1 MAMSIGADFSGLP
14 DTSKALS
21 SGTFKLDTSGALD
34 LGAKRARLEM
44 YLSQLPTDQRS
55 GLKAARL
62 VMLIDDHT
70 VYVQAAGLGIRSNK
84 AWVKLDAAAVGGNL
98 DLTQMAQQGPEQGLQ
113 LLNQLGDA
121 SVVGKETVRGEATTH
136 YHGSLDLGKALS
148 TLGSGQGGGL
158 FGSNGGQAFPGLA
171 ASVPVDAW
179 IDGDGRV
186 RKLETRFDL
195 MPFMR
200 ALLGAF
206 SGLGQPGQSKATVPS
221 LPPNAKAE
229 LSLSFELYDFGARV
243 DVAPP
248 PADQVGPP
256 PAGFKLP
263 GSSSSS
269 S

>member
-1 MAMSIGADFSGLP
+1 
-14 DTSKALS
+14 
-21 SGTFKLDTSGALD
+21 
-34 LGAKRARLEM
+34 
-44 YLSQLPTDQRS
+44 
-55 GLKAARL
+55 
-62 VMLIDDHT
+62 
-70 VYVQAAGLGIRSNK
+70 
-84 AWVKLDAAAVGGNL
+84 
-98 DLTQMAQQGPEQGLQ
+98 
-113 LLNQLGDA
+113 
-121 SVVGKETVRGEATTH
+121 VGKETVRGAATTH

-148 TLGSGQGGGL
+148 TLGNGQGGGL
-158 FGSNGGQAFPGLA
+158 FGSAGGQALPGLA

-179 IDGDGRV
+179 IDGGGRV
-186 RKLETRFDL
+186 RKLETRLDL

-206 SGLGQPGQSKATVPS
+206 SGLGQSGQPGQAKATVPS
-221 LPPNAKAE
+221 LAPNAKAE
-229 LSLSFELYDFGARV
+229 VSLSFELYDFGAKV